1 MTKIQRLHMRRLPI
15 VTFAA
20 LLLAARVADAQQAV
34 PGLRQASI
42 LTRALAYDRNMKE
55 RAGDSVV
62 VGVIYRAGN
71 AASEA
76 ASNELLQA
84 FRGLEKFA
92 VHGLPF
98 KTLRVPFDGVA
109 GLRDTIKAEGIDAI
123 YICPGLDN
131 DIDALSALAQEKK
144 IITMGAREDY
154 VTRALSIGV
163 FVVDNKPTILL
174 NWGESQK
181 EGAAFSSDLV
191 RLSKVIN
198 DTGK

>member
-1 MTKIQRLHMRRLPI
+1 MIKIQRLPHMRRLPI
-15 VTFAA
+15 VIFAA
-20 LLLAARVADAQQAV
+20 LILVARTASAQQSV

-55 RAGDSVV
+55 RAGDTVV

-98 KTLRVPFDGVA
+98 KALRVAFDGVA
-109 GLRDTIKAEGIDAI
+109 GLR
-123 YICPGLDN
+123 
-131 DIDALSALAQEKK
+131 
-144 IITMGAREDY
+144 
-154 VTRALSIGV
+154 
-163 FVVDNKPTILL
+163 
-174 NWGESQK
+174 
-181 EGAAFSSDLV
+181 
-191 RLSKVIN
+191 
-198 DTGK
+198 